1 MQENTYKASLNNKNI
16 RKKVM
21 KNKKNTFSLFL
32 ALALIIGVGL
42 TSAWK
47 ADINKVDVNPIKE
60 SESIIN
66 DSSSKMD
73 NPLDIQDIEIFEEKL
88 EIDYKDGYPDLASCI
103 KFEDAFAK
111 ARMMNVENFWFNK
124 NLYHTQLREDV
135 PLETPSNSSEN
146 LDANIT
152 DQDIQN
158 NLIID

>member
-16 RKKVM
+16 RKKAM

-32 ALALIIGVGL
+32 ALALILGVGL

-47 ADINKVDVNPIKE
+47 ADINKVDANPIKE

-88 EIDYKDGYPDLASCI
+88 ETDYK
-103 KFEDAFAK
+103 
-111 ARMMNVENFWFNK
+111 
-124 NLYHTQLREDV
+124 
-135 PLETPSNSSEN
+135 
-146 LDANIT
+146 
-152 DQDIQN
+152 
-158 NLIID
+158 